1 MRPKKI
7 EILLLICAKTYRQQT
22 TMSGF
27 TTTNRK
33 DYYDI
38 LAMDLPEVMVGH
50 FWVVR
55 DGRVIDPKF
64 PEHRQ
69 IQRQNRLQDV
79 SCHLPAPEMTQ
90 KIMIASHIKKAKN
103 VFGENYAGHF
113 RRIFDDRPYFG
124 MCFFN
129 AVMEQRKNGGE
140 IVFGSMGWLRDD
152 DTEFY
157 EYGGKEFQIVADFTG
172 KTDCYKKACMEELR
186 RDPKFASN
194 FERRREQ
201 SFTGVR
207 V

>member
-1 MRPKKI
+1 M
-7 EILLLICAKTYRQQT
+7 CQTYRQQT

-27 TTTNRK
+27 TTENRR

-38 LAMDLPEVMVGH
+38 MAMDLPEVMMGH

-64 PEHRQ
+64 PDHRD

-79 SCHLPAPEMTQ
+79 SCHLPAPAMTQ
-90 KIMIASHIKKAKN
+90 KVMIASHIKKAKN
-103 VFGENYAGHF
+103 VFGENYATEF
-113 RRIFDDRPYFG
+113 QRIFEDRPHFG

-129 AVMEQRKNGGE
+129 AVMEQHRNGGE

-157 EYGGKEFQIVADFTG
+157 EYGGKEFKVVADFTG
-172 KTDCYKKACMEELR
+172 KSEVYQRGIAEEMR
-186 RDPKFASN
+186 RDPKFSAN
-194 FERRREQ
+194 LYRRHA
-201 SFTGVR
+201 
-207 V
+207 

>member
-1 MRPKKI
+1 MSPGYRRPGADSDNSMYPDR
-7 EILLLICAKTYRQQT
+7 EPC
-22 TMSGF
+22 
-27 TTTNRK
+27 
-33 DYYDI
+33 DI
-38 LAMDLPEVMVGH
+38 MAMDLPEVMMGH

-79 SCHLPAPEMTQ
+79 SCHLPAPAMTQ

-103 VFGENYAGHF
+103 VFGDNYATEF
-113 RRIFDDRPYFG
+113 RRIFEDRPYFG

-129 AVMEQRKNGGE
+129 AVMEQNRNGGE

-157 EYGGKEFQIVADFTG
+157 EYGGKEFKVVADFTG
-172 KTDCYKKACMEELR
+172 KSEVYQRGIAEEMR
-186 RDPKFASN
+186 RDPKFSAN
-194 FERRREQ
+194 LYRRHA
-201 SFTGVR
+201 
-207 V
+207 